1 MEHQGVMEQVLK
13 NYELANDALM
23 HTWGRLDEVDIDAL
37 LQKQQ
42 ERLRQIAQRAYGDGL
57 CDDAQSELLLH
68 TTERLASANQHL
80 CEHWEAIPFGERRD
94 LLQKQWNRIQQLRN
108 QLTH

>member
-1 MEHQGVMEQVLK
+1 MEYQRVMEQVLK

-23 HTWGRLDEVDIDAL
+23 QTWARLDDVDIDAL

-42 ERLRQIAQRAYGDGL
+42 ERLRQIAQRAAAGGSYDEE
-57 CDDAQSELLLH
+57 QSELLLH
-68 TTERLASANQHL
+68 TMERLASANQHL
-80 CEHWEAIPFGERRD
+80 SEHWEAISFGERRD